1 MRPRAC
7 HTRMMRKTL
16 VLTTIALFAVLAA
29 TALAATK
36 TVKVG
41 DNWFVKSSGV
51 PTVTVKKGDTV
62 KWTWVGDSSHNVV
75 VTKGPVKFRSPIK
88 ASGTYKKKLTR
99 KGTYTIV
106 CTIHGKS
113 DQSMK
118 LVVK

>member
-1 MRPRAC
+1 
-7 HTRMMRKTL
+7 MRKTL
-16 VLTTIALFAVLAA
+16 VLTIALFAVLAA

-41 DNWFVKSSGV
+41 DNWFVRASGT

-62 KWTWVGDSSHNVV
+62 KWTWVGESAHNVV
-75 VTKGPVKFRSPIK
+75 VTKGPVKFTSPLK
-88 ASGTYKKKLTR
+88 TSGTYKKRLTR
-99 KGTYTIV
+99 RGTYTIV

-113 DQSMK
+113 DQAMK

>member
-1 MRPRAC
+1 
-7 HTRMMRKTL
+7 MRKTL
-16 VLTTIALFAVLAA
+16 ALTTVLLAVLAA

-41 DNWFVKSSGV
+41 DNWFVRTSGT
-51 PTVTVKKGDTV
+51 PTVTVNKGDIV
-62 KWTWVGDSSHNVV
+62 RWSWVGDSSHNVV
-75 VTKGPVKFRSPIK
+75 VTRGPVKFRSAIK
-88 ASGTYKKKLTR
+88 SSGTYRRTMKTR
-99 KGTYTIV
+99 GTYIIV

>member
-1 MRPRAC
+1 
-7 HTRMMRKTL
+7 MMRKTL
-16 VLTTIALFAVLAA
+16 ALSATLFAVIAA

-41 DNWFVKSSGV
+41 DNWFVRTSGT

-62 KWTWVGDSSHNVV
+62 KWSWVGDSSHNVV

-88 ASGTYKKKLTR
+88 TSGTYKKRVTR